1 MYQSRASD
9 RPTLPFRAGRW
20 LALCAIAFAVA
31 LIPAVSVSAAEI
43 TYVSVTGTWRDPVD
57 TLPGSQP
64 GDPAITNGTP
74 TSIIRWGDTSGSQS
88 GYDFTA
94 TLPPPF
100 ELPGP
105 IPFFSLGDFRHR
117 NFTVDEPW
125 LTSVEL
131 DVVLELAVDGVPTGP
146 LTFSFTINHEET
158 PNNPTPP
165 DTCPYPTP
173 PGEGCTDRV
182 TIVASPNPTT
192 FNVGGVDYT
201 LEMSFLDNGSPVDE
215 FITREGGTVN
225 SSGLVGEFTLPPGLR
240 VTKSGPPSLRLAQ
253 WGTFLLDVQNDGDSN
268 AHDVTILD
276 RLPDSAVGG
285 MCDTAPEIQ
294 SAQVF
299 AADGVTPVPGKGPLT
314 EGADYTASW
323 DGTACELTIITQSP
337 AAVIDIDERLMIR
350 YRTQLDTDS
359 QDGITLTNV
368 AGATAWF
375 SDAAS
380 NPGRVAYLRTLT
392 DGTPAL
398 IDHEDAHA
406 VAVDLPALAF
416 EKTVVNVTT
425 GDDPATLASPGDT
438 LRYRLRVENLGDV
451 AIDDFSLVD
460 ELDALNATPGFAAGT
475 LNLVTVPPGA
485 DVSGTSATG
494 GAAGTG
500 LVDVRSLSLGGLGDE
515 VVVEFEVD
523 LVPARADGSYVDNQ
537 ASLVTG
543 GLPIALSDD
552 PNIDGAADPDVDGDE
567 DPTRVTIESGAYFDV
582 DKISAYLDGDPNQ
595 LLAGERLR
603 YTITVQNVGTEDA
616 TDARLRDELPVNTA
630 YVPGSTTLNGVP
642 LADGPGGAFPL
653 GAGIDI
659 NAPEDTSPG
668 YLRAD
673 SSPGADNVATIQFD
687 VTVDPA
693 VADGTVI
700 ANQAF
705 VNSVLAGLDQPSD
718 DPRTEAVD
726 DPTRD
731 VVGNYPLL
739 FAVKT
744 AALEVDGNSPGIV
757 DPGDYL
763 RYTIVIYNDGTAD
776 ASGVRLTDLVP
787 TDTSYVA
794 DSVTLNGLPVGQPDD
809 GSFPL
814 EAGIWVSSADLT
826 PPVPGPDEGVL
837 SAGQAATVQFDVRVD
852 DGVAPGTQITNQ
864 ATVTTA
870 ELGDLLTDGDGNPA
884 TGPEPT
890 IVVVGPAQQL
900 AISKQ
905 VAVVGGGAA
914 VAGAN
919 LEYAVQVRN
928 VGALP
933 ALDVRLIDNL
943 DDPLP
948 GQLILDEASVTLNGA
963 AGAVTIDGSTLT
975 VDYGDMEPGASFV
988 LRFRAM
994 LEPTLAIGTRVVN
1007 LARVYWN
1014 TDQLAEAIAAID
1026 VGGIVGV
1033 GIFNGSVWHDADFD
1047 NVLDPAERVL
1057 PGWNVDLLRNDEV
1070 IFSTQTD
1077 ADGVYQI
1084 VGVTPNYNT
1093 DDTLALQFRAP
1104 DAGPATALLGE
1115 AYAPDFTTGLQRIYD
1130 IEVFPGNNLQ
1140 NLDLPIDPNGVVYDS
1155 LSRAPVA
1162 GVTLT
1167 LTNAATGVAVDG
1179 DCFDDP
1185 GQQNQRTRSDGYYK
1199 FDLNFSQLSCP
1210 AGAEYDIVVGIAD
1223 SRYNTGDSQI
1233 IPPPEGPNPAPF
1245 LVPACPGSAD
1255 DALPDTLDVCEIQA
1269 SEFAPAGAVPAQS
1282 PGTRYRLRRLVFDD
1296 TVPPGTAQL
1305 FNNHLPVDPVFDGVV
1320 GITKT
1325 TPMVNVNRGDLV
1337 PYTIE
1342 VSNSYPIDLQ
1352 GVALVDR
1359 FPPGFRYVEGS
1370 ARLDG
1375 TPLEPVVTSR
1385 ELRWQPVTLAAES
1398 EHRLELLLATGA
1410 GVQEGEYVNRA
1421 QAMTTVGDI
1430 PLSGVAT
1437 ATVRLVPDPTLD
1449 CTDVMG
1455 KVFDDDNLNGV
1466 QDEGETGLA
1475 GVRLVTARGLVATT
1489 DAHGR
1494 YHITCAAIPREDRG
1508 SNFILKLDDRTL
1520 PSGFRTSTAP
1530 VQVKRA
1536 TRGKALYFNFGAAIH
1551 RVVGLELADGV
1562 FEADAVDIRPQWRD
1576 RFDLLFE
1583 ELDRSPAILRL
1594 TYLADLE
1601 TPRLVDHRLRAVRG
1615 LVEQRWRDR
1624 DGSYALN
1631 IEQTVHWRLGG
1642 PADVPAGGRRD

>member
-1 MYQSRASD
+1 MNAPKARNRSA
-9 RPTLPFRAGRW
+9 LFAFAGRW
-20 LALCAIAFAVA
+20 LLLCGCVLAAGLAPVG
-31 LIPAVSVSAAEI
+31 SAQGAEI
-43 TYVSVTGTWRDPVD
+43 TYVSITGSWRDPVD

-64 GDPAITNGTP
+64 GDPAITNGDP
-74 TSIIRWGDTSGSQS
+74 TSIIRWGETSGSQS

-94 TLPPPF
+94 SLPPPF

-105 IPFFSLGDFRHR
+105 IPFFSLGDFTHR

-125 LTSVEL
+125 LTSVIL

-146 LTFSFTINHEET
+146 LTFTFTFNHEET

-225 SSGLVGEFTLPPGLR
+225 GSGLVGEFTLPPGLR
-240 VTKSGPPSLRLAQ
+240 VTKTGPPSLRLAQ
-253 WGTFLLDVQNDGDSN
+253 WGEFLLDVQNDGDSN

-285 MCDTAPEIQ
+285 MCDRTPEIQ

-299 AADGVTPVPGKGPLT
+299 APDGVTPVPGKGPLV
-314 EGADYTASW
+314 EGSDYSVVW
-323 DGTACELTIITQSP
+323 DGAACELTFVTQSP

-350 YRTQLDTDS
+350 YRTQLDADS

-380 NPGRVAYLRTLT
+380 NPARVAYLRTLT

-398 IDHEDAHA
+398 VDHEDAHA

-416 EKTVVNVTT
+416 EKTVSNLTS
-425 GDDPATLASPGDT
+425 GDDPATVATPGDR

-460 ELDALNATPGFAAGT
+460 ELDALNATPAFAAGT
-475 LNLVTVPPGA
+475 LAVITAPAGA
-485 DVSGTSATG
+485 DLSNSSAAG

-500 LVDVRSLSLGGLGDE
+500 LVDVRNLSLGGLGDE

-523 LVPARADGSYVDNQ
+523 LVSARADGSTVDNQ
-537 ASLVTG
+537 AALVTG
-543 GLPIALSDD
+543 DLTIAQSDD
-552 PNIDGAADPDVDGDE
+552 PNVNGVADPDVVGDE

-616 TDARLRDELPVNTA
+616 TDARLRDALPVNTA
-630 YVPGSTTLNGVP
+630 YVAGSTTLNGVAVP
-642 LADGPGGAFPL
+642 DGPEGGFPL
-653 GAGIDI
+653 SAGIDI
-659 NAPEDTSPG
+659 NAPENTSPG

-673 SSPGADNVATIQFD
+673 SSPGAGNVATIQFD
-687 VTVDPA
+687 VTVAPA

-705 VNSVLAGLDQPSD
+705 VASTLAGVDQPSD

-744 AALEVDGNSPGIV
+744 AALEVDEGSPGIV

-763 RYTIVIYNDGTAD
+763 RYTIVVYNDGTAD
-776 ASGVRLTDLVP
+776 ATGVRLTDLVP
-787 TDTSYVA
+787 TDTSYRA
-794 DSVTLNGLPVGQPDD
+794 DSVTLNGLPVAQPDD
-809 GSFPL
+809 GVFPL
-814 EAGIWVSSADLT
+814 EAGLWVSSSDRT
-826 PPVPGPDEGVL
+826 PPLPGPDEGVL
-837 SAGQAATVQFDVRVD
+837 SAGQAATVQFDVRVN
-852 DGVAPGTQITNQ
+852 DGVVPGTQIINQ

-900 AISKQ
+900 AITKQ

-914 VAGAN
+914 VAGAT

-933 ALDVRLIDNL
+933 ALDVRLMDNL

-948 GQLILDEASVTLNGA
+948 GQLLLDEASVTLNGA
-963 AGAVTIDGSTLT
+963 AGAVTIDGSTMT
-975 VDYGDMEPGASFV
+975 VDYGDMEPGAGFV

-994 LEPTLAIGTRVVN
+994 LEPTLAIGTRVIN

-1014 TDQLAEAIAAID
+1014 TDQQAEAIAAID

-1033 GIFNGSVWHDADFD
+1033 GILNGSVWHDADFD
-1047 NVLDPAERVL
+1047 DVLDPAERVL
-1057 PGWNVDLLRNDEV
+1057 AGWNVDLLRNDEV
-1070 IFSTQTD
+1070 IFTTQTD
-1077 ADGVYQI
+1077 AEGVYQI

-1115 AYAPDFTTGLQRIYD
+1115 AYAPDFATGLQRIYD

-1155 LSRAPVA
+1155 LSRLPVA

-1167 LTNAATGVAVDG
+1167 LTHAATGVAVDAE
-1179 DCFDDP
+1179 CFDDA

-1199 FDLNFSQLSCP
+1199 FDLNFSQPSCP
-1210 AGAEYDIVVGIAD
+1210 AGAEYSIVVGIAD

-1233 IPPPEGPNPAPF
+1233 IPPPGGPDPAP
-1245 LVPACPGSAD
+1245 LNVPACPGSAD
-1255 DALPDTLDVCEIQA
+1255 DALPDTIDFCELQT
-1269 SEFAPAGAVPAQS
+1269 SEFAPASAVPAQS

-1296 TVPPGTAQL
+1296 TTAPGSAQL

-1325 TPMVNVNRGDLV
+1325 TPMVNINRGDLV

-1342 VSNSYPIDLQ
+1342 VSNSYPIPLQ
-1352 GVALVDR
+1352 VTLVDR

-1375 TPLEPVVTSR
+1375 VALEPVVTNR
-1385 ELRWQPVTLAAES
+1385 ELRWAPVTLAAES
-1398 EHRLELLLATGA
+1398 EHRLELLLAAGA

-1421 QAMTTVGDI
+1421 QALTAAGDL

-1437 ATVRLVPDPTLD
+1437 ATVRLVPDPTMD

-1455 KVFDDDNLNGV
+1455 KVFDDDNLNGL
-1466 QDEGETGLA
+1466 QDEGEAGLA
-1475 GVRLVTARGLVATT
+1475 GVRLVTARGLVAST

-1494 YHITCAAIPREDRG
+1494 FHITCAAIPREDRG
-1508 SNFILKLDDRTL
+1508 SNFVLKLDDRTL
-1520 PSGFRTSTAP
+1520 PSGFRSSTAP

-1562 FEADAVDIRPQWRD
+1562 FEADAVAVRPQWRD
-1576 RFDLLFE
+1576 RFDLLVE

-1601 TPRLVDHRLRAVRG
+1601 TPRLVDQRLRAVRG
-1615 LVEQRWRDR
+1615 LVARRWRER
-1624 DGSYALN
+1624 DGAYALN
-1631 IEQTVHWRLGG
+1631 IEQTVHWRRGG
-1642 PADVPAGGRRD
+1642 PAGVPAGGRRD